1 MDRLAYRRFTGA
13 MTTTNGA
20 EALTSETVLSTAMA
34 SGARGPVLLVAAVV
48 AGLQAGTYFTWATG
62 VMPGLARV
70 DDRTFVDAV
79 QQMNIAIVNPVFI
92 ATFLGAPLLAGAA
105 AVVAGPQARPWA
117 IAATALAVGTLVI
130 SFAGNIP
137 LNNALDAAGPV
148 DRIRDLATVRAD
160 FETLWVRLN
169 VGRCLTSAGA
179 LACLA
184 MATLRTRG

>member
-1 MDRLAYRRFTGA
+1 MDRLASRRLTRA
-13 MTTTNGA
+13 MTTHTSA
-20 EALTSETVLSTAMA
+20 DALTSETVLSTAAA
-34 SGARGPVLLVAAVV
+34 SGARGSVLLVAAVV
-48 AGLQAGTYFTWATG
+48 AGLQAGTYFTWSTG

-70 DDRTFVDAV
+70 DDRTFVAAV

-92 ATFLGAPLLAGAA
+92 ATFLGAPILAGAA
-105 AVVAGPQARPWA
+105 AVLAGPQARPWA
-117 IAATALAVGTLVI
+117 IAATVLAVGTLAI

-148 DRIRDLATVRAD
+148 DRIRDLAAVRAD

-169 VGRCLTSAGA
+169 IGRCLTSAGA

-184 MATLRTRG
+184 MAALRTR

>member
-1 MDRLAYRRFTGA
+1 MDRLSDSRLTRA
-13 MTTTNGA
+13 MTTNGA

-48 AGLQAGTYFTWATG
+48 AGLQAGTYFTWSTG

-184 MATLRTRG
+184 MAALRTRG

>member
-1 MDRLAYRRFTGA
+1 

-20 EALTSETVLSTAMA
+20 EALTSETVLTTAMTA
-34 SGARGPVLLVAAVV
+34 NARGPLLVVAAVV

-137 LNNALDAAGPV
+137 LNDALEHAGNV
-148 DRIRDLATVRAD
+148 DRIKDLHAVRTD
-160 FETLWVRLN
+160 FEGLWVKLN
-169 VGRCLTSAGA
+169 IGRCLTSAGA

-184 MATLRTRG
+184 MASIRLRG

>member
-1 MDRLAYRRFTGA
+1 MDRLADRGFTEA

-62 VMPGLARV
+62 VMPGRARV

-105 AVVAGPQARPWA
+105 AAVAGPEARPWA
-117 IAATALAVGTLVI
+117 FAATALAVGTLVI

-184 MATLRTRG
+184 MAALRTRG

>member
-1 MDRLAYRRFTGA
+1 
-13 MTTTNGA
+13 MTTTD
-20 EALTSETVLSTAMA
+20 ALRAYTVLSTAMTA
-34 SGARGPVLLVAAVV
+34 NVRGPLLVTAAVV

-70 DDRTFVDAV
+70 DDRTFVDAL
-79 QQMNIAIVNPVFI
+79 QQMNSAIVNPVFI
-92 ATFLGAPLLAGAA
+92 ATFLGAPVLAGAA

-117 IAATALAVGTLVI
+117 IAATVLAVGTLAI

-148 DRIRDLATVRAD
+148 DKITDLAAVRAD
-160 FETLWVRLN
+160 FESLWVRLN
-169 VGRCLTSAGA
+169 IGRCFTSAGA

-184 MATLRTRG
+184 IAALKAR